1 MRQRKRKRE
10 REVRGGGRKKAA
22 CAIEEKEGKQAELEK
37 KEYGGVRRK
46 EADEGRVTEQRFSP
60 LEEEEEEMKEKGYTP
75 VLRTSS
81 APDDVKIK
89 IWSAAVLS
97 VLSRRFHGASSAPG
111 PAPKIPRIPKR
122 IRSTLFYSLLLGGS
136 QGNPSGSLSLS
147 LEFFG
152 RRRLERE
159 SLSHSLLDSFS
170 FSRG

>member
-1 MRQRKRKRE
+1 M
-10 REVRGGGRKKAA
+10 
-22 CAIEEKEGKQAELEK
+22 
-37 KEYGGVRRK
+37 RRK

-136 QGNPSGSLSLS
+136 QGNPSGSLSHSLS

-152 RRRLERE
+152 RRRRRTD
-159 SLSHSLLDSFS
+159 SLAAATSVRPRAPLFLSYIRF
-170 FSRG
+170 